1 MDVKNWKWFR
11 IGDYFQEPYKAKA
24 YNAQD
29 LVSCS
34 NKNAKAIAYITRS
47 DINNGFKSFVLN
59 EDFSNVELGNAITVG
74 DTTAT
79 IFYQEHNFICGD
91 HMVVLRS
98 EYLNRYVGLFITTL
112 LYKERFR
119 YNYGRAFNKDIIENT
134 LLKLPAIKKSEK
146 YEPDWVW
153 MEQYVKNAEKAILSN
168 RAKDVWQNKFNP
180 KPLST
185 RKLQLNTNQWKKFS
199 YNDIFE
205 IKKGKRLTKAD
216 MLDGSIPYIGAID
229 SNNGISAYI
238 SNDEHLH
245 QGNTITVSYNGS
257 IAEAF
262 YQATKFWATDDV
274 NVLYPKFALNR
285 YIAMF
290 LITLIHREKYR
301 FNYGRK
307 WDKELMESSLI
318 KLPAVKIAP
327 NKYEPDWQ
335 FMEDYIK
342 SETLCVDFAIVP
354 EVTDANKTS
363 FEIETGINIDVAIS
377 VKK

>member
-1 MDVKNWKWFR
+1 MVPLIDIFDVWYGVNL
-11 IGDYFQEPYKAKA
+11 EVV
-24 YNAQD
+24 NSEV
-29 LVSCS
+29 VSAGIPFVS
-34 NKNAKAIAYITRS
+34 RQS
-47 DINNGFKSFVLN
+47 VNNGVVCHVKKMDDVEPNPSHTLSIAVSGSVL
-59 EDFSNVELGNAITVG
+59 ST
-74 DTTAT
+74 
-79 IFYQEHNFICGD
+79 FYHD
-91 HMVVLRS
+91 Y
-98 EYLNRYVGLFITTL
+98 EYYSGRDIYVAKPKIKLTKEEM
-112 LYKERFR
+112 LYYCYVIEQNKYR
-119 YNYGRAFNKDIIENT
+119 YNYGRGANKTFRSILVPSKDEIPKYVRTKEAEIRFCNKPIISN
-134 LLKLPAIKKSEK
+134 KIK
-146 YEPDWVW
+146 
-153 MEQYVKNAEKAILSN
+153 
-168 RAKDVWQNKFNP
+168 
-180 KPLST
+180 
-185 RKLQLNTNQWKKFS
+185 LNTDSWKWFR
-199 YNDIFE
+199 YDEIFE

-216 MLDGSIPYIGAID
+216 MQDGDVPYIGAID

-262 YQATKFWATDDV
+262 YQTTKFWATDDV

-327 NKYEPDWQ
+327 NEYEPDWQ

-342 SETLCVDFAIVP
+342 SLP
-354 EVTDANKTS
+354 YS
-363 FEIETGINIDVAIS
+363 S
-377 VKK
+377 SL

>member
-1 MDVKNWKWFR
+1 MVPLIDIFDVWYGVNL
-11 IGDYFQEPYKAKA
+11 EVV
-24 YNAQD
+24 NSEV
-29 LVSCS
+29 VSAGIS
-34 NKNAKAIAYITRS
+34 FVSRQS
-47 DINNGFKSFVLN
+47 VNNGVVCHVKKMDDVEPNPSHTLSIAVSGSVL
-59 EDFSNVELGNAITVG
+59 ST
-74 DTTAT
+74 
-79 IFYQEHNFICGD
+79 FYHD
-91 HMVVLRS
+91 Y
-98 EYLNRYVGLFITTL
+98 EYYSGRDIYVAKPKIKLTKEEM
-112 LYKERFR
+112 LYYCYVIEQNKYR
-119 YNYGRAFNKDIIENT
+119 YNYGRGANKTFRSILVPSKDEIPKYVRTKDAEIRFCNKPIISN
-134 LLKLPAIKKSEK
+134 KIK
-146 YEPDWVW
+146 
-153 MEQYVKNAEKAILSN
+153 
-168 RAKDVWQNKFNP
+168 
-180 KPLST
+180 
-185 RKLQLNTNQWKKFS
+185 LNTDSWKWFR
-199 YNDIFE
+199 YDEIFE

-216 MLDGSIPYIGAID
+216 MQDGDVPYIGAID

-262 YQATKFWATDDV
+262 YQTTKFWATDDV

-318 KLPAVKIAP
+318 KLPAIKISP

-342 SETLCVDFAIVP
+342 SLPYSSCL
-354 EVTDANKTS
+354 
-363 FEIETGINIDVAIS
+363 
-377 VKK
+377 

>member
-1 MDVKNWKWFR
+1 MVPLIDIFDVWYGVNL
-11 IGDYFQEPYKAKA
+11 EVV
-24 YNAQD
+24 NSEV
-29 LVSCS
+29 VSAGIPFVS
-34 NKNAKAIAYITRS
+34 RQS
-47 DINNGFKSFVLN
+47 VNNGVVCHVKKMDDVEPNPSHTLSIAVSGSVLSTFYHDYEYYSGRDIYVAKPKIN
-59 EDFSNVELGNAITVG
+59 LTKEEMLYYCYVIELNK
-74 DTTAT
+74 
-79 IFYQEHNFICGD
+79 Y
-91 HMVVLRS
+91 
-98 EYLNRYVGLFITTL
+98 
-112 LYKERFR
+112 R
-119 YNYGRAFNKDIIENT
+119 YNYGRGANKTFRSILVPSKDEIPKYVRTKEAEIRFCNKPIISN
-134 LLKLPAIKKSEK
+134 KIK
-146 YEPDWVW
+146 
-153 MEQYVKNAEKAILSN
+153 
-168 RAKDVWQNKFNP
+168 
-180 KPLST
+180 
-185 RKLQLNTNQWKKFS
+185 LNTDSWKWFR
-199 YNDIFE
+199 YDEIFE

-216 MLDGSIPYIGAID
+216 MQDGDVPYIGAID

-262 YQATKFWATDDV
+262 YQTTKFWATDDV

-327 NKYEPDWQ
+327 NEYEPDWQ

-342 SETLCVDFAIVP
+342 SLPYSSCL
-354 EVTDANKTS
+354 
-363 FEIETGINIDVAIS
+363 
-377 VKK
+377 

>member
-11 IGDYFQEPYKAKA
+11 IGDYFQKPYKAKA

-47 DINNGFKSFVLN
+47 DINNGFKFFVLN

-146 YEPDWVW
+146 FEPDWVW

-318 KLPAVKIAP
+318 KLPAVKIAT

-342 SETLCVDFAIVP
+342 SLPYSSCL
-354 EVTDANKTS
+354 
-363 FEIETGINIDVAIS
+363 
-377 VKK
+377 

>member
-1 MDVKNWKWFR
+1 MVPLIDIFDVWYGVNL
-11 IGDYFQEPYKAKA
+11 EVV
-24 YNAQD
+24 NSEV
-29 LVSCS
+29 VSVGIPFVS
-34 NKNAKAIAYITRS
+34 RQS
-47 DINNGFKSFVLN
+47 VNNGVVCHVKKMDDVEPNPSHTLSIAVSGSVL
-59 EDFSNVELGNAITVG
+59 ST
-74 DTTAT
+74 
-79 IFYQEHNFICGD
+79 FYHD
-91 HMVVLRS
+91 Y
-98 EYLNRYVGLFITTL
+98 EYYSGRDIYVAKPKIKLTKEEM
-112 LYKERFR
+112 LYYCYVIEQNKYR
-119 YNYGRAFNKDIIENT
+119 YNYGRGANKTFRSILVPSKDEIPKYVRTKEAEIRFCNKPIISN
-134 LLKLPAIKKSEK
+134 KIK
-146 YEPDWVW
+146 
-153 MEQYVKNAEKAILSN
+153 
-168 RAKDVWQNKFNP
+168 
-180 KPLST
+180 
-185 RKLQLNTNQWKKFS
+185 LNTDSWKWFR
-199 YNDIFE
+199 YDEMFE

-216 MLDGSIPYIGAID
+216 MQDGDIPYIGAID

-262 YQATKFWATDDV
+262 YQMTKFWATDDV

-327 NKYEPDWQ
+327 NEYEPDWQ

-342 SETLCVDFAIVP
+342 SLPYSSCL
-354 EVTDANKTS
+354 
-363 FEIETGINIDVAIS
+363 
-377 VKK
+377 